1 MSLAIP
7 FLRAGSPIITD
18 KEQNDYWQEQLGKR
32 ERKEAV
38 DGFGS
43 AIRAKPQWYFKILQ
57 QKELAD
63 KWVKEAQ
70 IEAGDDLN
78 SLIRYV
84 EHVFWMREV
93 FRSLIYVW

>member
-7 FLRAGSPIITD
+7 FPRAGSPFKLREMTN
-18 KEQNDYWQEQLGKR
+18 EEENEHWQEQLRKT

-70 IEAGDDLN
+70 IEAGDDLDG
-78 SLIRYV
+78 L
-84 EHVFWMREV
+84 
-93 FRSLIYVW
+93 FR

>member
-7 FLRAGSPIITD
+7 FLRAGSPIRTD
-18 KEQNDYWQEQLGKR
+18 KEQTGSWQEHLRKT

-70 IEAGDDLN
+70 IEAGDDLDG
-78 SLIRYV
+78 LIRYV
-84 EHVFWMREV
+84 EPVLE
-93 FRSLIYVW
+93 